1 MLLYIRLLSESFSF
15 ALNALRNNKLRT
27 LLSLL
32 GVTIGIFSIIAVL
45 AAVDSMDKKIKEDL
59 SDMDMNTIY
68 LMNFSFGPSE
78 VPRWK
83 RDQFPKVT
91 YEEFEFLKKSVPS
104 IDKISF
110 NFFARNESVKFES
123 KTVNSIRVKP
133 STEDFFDIEPIKI
146 ETGRLFNAAES
157 NSGSPVIVIGNEV
170 AKGLFDT
177 SDPIG
182 KKIRLYGQKLTVI
195 GVLKKQGQGMFGDSN
210 DVGVFFPV
218 NFLRRMYGD
227 DNDALRAAILIK
239 PEKGIDIEEF
249 KAEVSQKLRVHR
261 GVKTGEID
269 NFFMNVLSGFTDFID
284 NIVGQMNAIGWG
296 ISAFSLLVGGFG
308 LCGIPENLISAL
320 RDKGSNGLT
329 VVSNN
334 AGVDDFGLGLLLR
347 TRQIKRMISSYVGEN
362 KEFER
367 QLLSGELEVELIPQ
381 GTLAERC
388 RAAGAGI
395 PAFFTPAGVG
405 TEVAEGKEV
414 RVFDGKTYLLEHA
427 FQSDFALVK
436 AWKGDRYGNLIF
448 KDTARNF
455 NPMMA
460 MAGKITIAEVEEL
473 VPLGQLD
480 PNEVHVAG
488 IFVHRIFQGSNY
500 EKRIEQR
507 TVRPKS

>member
-1 MLLYIRLLSESFSF
+1 MLLYLRLLSESFSF
-15 ALNALRNNKLRT
+15 AVNALRNNKLRT

-83 RDQFPKVT
+83 REQFPKVT
-91 YEEFEFLKKSVPS
+91 YDEFEFLKKSIPS

-157 NSGSPVIVIGNEV
+157 NSGSPVIVIGSEV
-170 AKGLFDT
+170 ANGLFENT
-177 SDPIG
+177 DPIG
-182 KKIRLYGQKLTVI
+182 KKVRLYGQKLTVI

-210 DVGVFFPV
+210 DVAVFFPV

-227 DNDALRAAILIK
+227 ENDALRAAILIK

-249 KAEVSQKLRVHR
+249 KAELAQKLRVHR

-308 LCGIPENLISAL
+308 IANIMFVSVKERTNLIGIQKAL
-320 RDKGSNGLT
+320 GAKNKFILFQFLFEAVILSLIGGLIGMFLVWVIAIILSSTLDFEFVLSTSNMLLGSGL
-329 VVSNN
+329 
-334 AGVDDFGLGLLLR
+334 AAFIGL
-347 TRQIKRMISSYVGEN
+347 I
-362 KEFER
+362 
-367 QLLSGELEVELIPQ
+367 
-381 GTLAERC
+381 
-388 RAAGAGI
+388 AGI
-395 PAFFTPAGVG
+395 IPAISAS
-405 TEVAEGKEV
+405 K
-414 RVFDGKTYLLEHA
+414 
-427 FQSDFALVK
+427 
-436 AWKGDRYGNLIF
+436 
-448 KDTARNF
+448 
-455 NPMMA
+455 
-460 MAGKITIAEVEEL
+460 
-473 VPLGQLD
+473 LD
-480 PNEVHVAG
+480 PVEAIRSG
-488 IFVHRIFQGSNY
+488 M
-500 EKRIEQR
+500 
-507 TVRPKS
+507 